1 MLAREPEPPDGDI
14 RDVAAV
20 APGRNVQW
28 GLATKIQMPTPET
41 DTEISAEGKFDTQHS
56 ISKP

>member
-1 MLAREPEPPDGDI
+1 MPAGEPEPREGEI

-28 GLATKIQMPTPET
+28 GLRARIDVPTPET
-41 DTEISAEGKFDTQHS
+41 DTEIPAEGKVGTQHS
-56 ISKP
+56 SSKP